1 MAGSSPPKHG
11 MTAFMCAILSPDMT
25 TKRLKEMNVK
35 QVAKHYRIP
44 EQWVAD
50 ERKWQLQS
58 RGSRA

>member
-1 MAGSSPPKHG
+1 MSKPKHG
-11 MTAFMCAILSPDMT
+11 MTPFLLAVIAQDMT

-44 EQWVAD
+44 EAWVSD

-58 RGSRA
+58 RGSQW